1 MPIKMISATPAS
13 AARSSIGYSSRSS
26 DSIFFPKGRLSTVQ
40 RIAQLLSIFAIFT
53 LPLLGCMSSGVGLEP
68 LNSGSMNV
76 GKGYSSAVA
85 TFHPVSWGNL
95 PGWTEDNL
103 DQAWQ
108 AWLQSC
114 KVISRPK
121 DGVNWQSVCLK
132 ASQLSNPSNSVIRNY
147 FEKNFQVYEI
157 RHAKSTGQFTAG
169 SERGLITGYYV
180 PIIAGSRTREGKF
193 QFPLYGYPASWKK
206 NKPSQLPTRSELLSS
221 GMLNGSELAWVE
233 DPVEAASMQIQGS
246 GQIRLQDGSILKLG
260 FAGTNE
266 QPFKSIAQWLIS
278 RGEMTVGQASMQ
290 GIKAWAKRNPDRV
303 DQMLNANPRFVFF
316 KVMPSS
322 PNNDGVVGS
331 IGAPLTSGRSI
342 AVDWKAIPQG
352 APIYLSTTY
361 PNSSQLLQRLVFA
374 QDTGSAIIG
383 GVRADY
389 YWGTGDAAGESAG
402 RMKQS
407 GRMWL
412 LLPL

>member
-26 DSIFFPKGRLSTVQ
+26 DSIYFPKGRLSTVP
-40 RIAQLLSIFAIFT
+40 RIAQLLGIFAIFT

-68 LNSGSMNV
+68 LTSGNV
-76 GKGYSSAVA
+76 NTGKGYSSTVA
-85 TFHPVSWGNL
+85 TFHPVSWGQL
-95 PGWTEDNL
+95 PGWSDDNL
-103 DQAWQ
+103 EQGWQ

-114 KVISRPK
+114 KIINRPRE
-121 DGVNWQSVCLK
+121 GVNWQSVCLK
-132 ASQLSNPSNSVIRNY
+132 ASQLNNPSNAGIRAY

-157 RHAKSTGQFTAG
+157 RHARSTGQYAAG

-180 PIIAGSRTREGKF
+180 PIIEGSRTREGKF
-193 QFPLYGYPASWKK
+193 QIPLYAYPAAWKK
-206 NKPSQLPTRSELLSS
+206 NKPSQYPTRSELLSS
-221 GMLNGSELAWVE
+221 GILKGSEIAWVE

-246 GQIRLQDGSILKLG
+246 GQIRLQDGSTLKLG

-278 RGEMTVGQASMQ
+278 RGEMTSGQASMQ
-290 GIKAWAKRNPDRV
+290 GIKAWAKKNPDRV
-303 DQMLNANPRFVFF
+303 EQMLSANPRFVFF

-322 PNNDGVVGS
+322 TLNDGVVGS
-331 IGAPLTSGRSI
+331 INAPLTPGRSI
-342 AVDWKAIPQG
+342 AVDWKALPQG
-352 APIYLSTTY
+352 APVYLSTTY

-374 QDTGSAIIG
+374 QDTGSAIVG
-383 GVRADY
+383 AVRADF

-402 RMKQS
+402 RMKQP
-407 GRMWL
+407 GKMWL
-412 LLPL
+412 LLPN